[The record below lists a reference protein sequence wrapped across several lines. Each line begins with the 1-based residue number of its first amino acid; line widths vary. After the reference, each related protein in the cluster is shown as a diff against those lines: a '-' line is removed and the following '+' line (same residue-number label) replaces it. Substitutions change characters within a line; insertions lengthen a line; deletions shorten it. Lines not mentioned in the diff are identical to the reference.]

1 MIELIGVKKT
11 YFTEGKETPVLF
23 GIDFKIEEGEYVAIM
38 APSGTGKSTLLNILG
53 TLDKPTEGKYLFK
66 DKDLTELNDDQ
77 LSQLRNKSI
86 GFVFQLFNLLNRVS
100 VLDNVLLPLL
110 YATNYPKDAK
120 ERAIH
125 LLNMVGLSERIHFKP
140 NALSGGQQQRVAIAR
155 ALINEPDVLLA
166 DEPTGNLDSK
176 SSEEILNIFDE
187 IYRQGRTLVVVT
199 HELDVAKRAQ
209 RVITMK
215 DGKVFKEEKV
225 Q

>member
-187 IYRQGRTLVVVT
+187 IHRQGRTLVVVT

>member
-1 MIELIGVKKT
+1 
-11 YFTEGKETPVLF
+11 
-23 GIDFKIEEGEYVAIM
+23 
-38 APSGTGKSTLLNILG
+38 
-53 TLDKPTEGKYLFK
+53 
-66 DKDLTELNDDQ
+66 
-77 LSQLRNKSI
+77 
-86 GFVFQLFNLLNRVS
+86 
-100 VLDNVLLPLL
+100 
-110 YATNYPKDAK
+110 
-120 ERAIH
+120 
-125 LLNMVGLSERIHFKP
+125 MVGLSERIHFKP

-187 IYRQGRTLVVVT
+187 IHRQGRTLVVVT

-209 RVITMK
+209 RIITMK